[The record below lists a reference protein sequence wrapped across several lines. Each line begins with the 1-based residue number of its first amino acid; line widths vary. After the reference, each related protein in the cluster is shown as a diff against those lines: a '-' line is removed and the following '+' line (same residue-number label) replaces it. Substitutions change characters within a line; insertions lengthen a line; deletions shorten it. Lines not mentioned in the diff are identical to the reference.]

1 MLTWLDFIEK
11 EVARPKTGTGTG
23 PLEQNKAE
31 RKKIETLQFQ
41 NPVAIFFFFFLSFVF
56 FSTGLFFFKQRADS
70 VRGQGEGCCEAQSL

>member
-41 NPVAIFFFFFLSFVF
+41 NPVAIFFFFFNPLCSFPLVYFSLS
-56 FSTGLFFFKQRADS
+56 S
-70 VRGQGEGCCEAQSL
+70 GQTV